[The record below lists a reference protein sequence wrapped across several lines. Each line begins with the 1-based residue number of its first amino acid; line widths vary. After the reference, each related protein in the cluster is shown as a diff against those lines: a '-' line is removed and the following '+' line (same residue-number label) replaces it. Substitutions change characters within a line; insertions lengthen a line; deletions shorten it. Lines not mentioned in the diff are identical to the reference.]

1 MNTPSSQQFPQLKS
15 KHQQMIEIIDQMLTS
30 SSRLGITHLT
40 TEDEQLDGRH
50 LRINGSDLLNFGSCS
65 YLGLELDKRLINGAI
80 DAVKRY
86 GTQFSSSRAY
96 VSVTLYDEIEELLSQ
111 IFNQP
116 VTLASTASL
125 GHMSNI
131 PVLVGEHDA
140 VVYDVQVHASVQT
153 ALEMLKPRGIQI
165 EPLRHNRMDLLEER
179 INKLKDKY
187 DKIWFMADGVYSMYG
202 DFLPVPQLKTLLDKY
217 EQFHLYVDDA
227 HGMSWTGKNGAGYVM
242 SQMDFHPKMFLVVG
256 LAKAFGSCGGVLV
269 YPDEDSRRVVRNC
282 GKTLIFSGPIQ
293 PPVLGASIAS
303 AKIHLSDEIYQ
314 RQGELKKRVLHF
326 NALAKGLHLP
336 LISETDSPITFIGL
350 GKPIVGYNLVRRLMN
365 LGYYSNLS
373 VFPSVSYNNTGL
385 RSTIT
390 VHQSLKDIEGLLTT
404 IAEQLPKALADSQ
417 SSMEEVHKYFR
428 LEFNNTSDK
437 VNGTNKAS

>member
-1 MNTPSSQQFPQLKS
+1 MDTPSASQFPQLKS
-15 KHQQMIEIIDQMLTS
+15 KHQQLIEIIDQMLTS

-40 TEDEQLDGRH
+40 TEDERFDGRH

-96 VSVTLYDEIEELLSQ
+96 VSVTLYTEVEHLLSE
-111 IFNQP
+111 IFNKP
-116 VTLASTASL
+116 VTLASTTTL
-125 GHMSNI
+125 GHLSNI
-131 PVLVGEHDA
+131 PVLVGDHDA
-140 VVYDVQVHASVQT
+140 VIYDVQVHASVQT
-153 ALEMLKPRGIQI
+153 ALEMLKPRNIHL
-165 EPLRHNRMDLLEER
+165 EPLRHNRMDILEER
-179 INKLKDKY
+179 ITKLKDKF

-202 DFLPVPQLKTLLDKY
+202 DFLPAHQLKTLLDKY

-227 HGMSWTGKNGAGYVM
+227 HGMSWAGKNGSGYVL
-242 SQMDFHPKMFLVVG
+242 SEMDFHPKLFLVVG
-256 LAKAFGSCGGVLV
+256 LAKAFGSCGGVLI

-303 AKIHLSDEIYQ
+303 AKIHLSNEIYKL
-314 RQGELKKRVLHF
+314 QGELKKRIIHF
-326 NALAKGLHLP
+326 NMLAKNLQLP
-336 LISETDSPITFIGL
+336 LIAESDSPITFIGL

-365 LGYYSNLS
+365 LGYYTNLS

-385 RSTIT
+385 RSNLN
-390 VHQSLKDIEGLLTT
+390 VHQSLKDIEGLLHT
-404 IAEQLPKALADSQ
+404 IAEQLPKALADSE
-417 SSMEEVHKYFR
+417 SGMEEVYKFFK
-428 LEFNNTSDK
+428 LDFNTS
-437 VNGTNKAS
+437 NKASGTHKAG

>member
-1 MNTPSSQQFPQLKS
+1 
-15 KHQQMIEIIDQMLTS
+15 MIEIIDQMLTS

-40 TEDEQLDGRH
+40 TEDERLDGRH

-65 YLGLELDKRLINGAI
+65 YLGLELDKRLINAAV
-80 DAVKRY
+80 DAVKKY

-96 VSVTLYDEIEELLSQ
+96 VSVTLYDEIENLLSE
-111 IFNQP
+111 IFGKP

-131 PVLVGEHDA
+131 PVLVGDHDA
-140 VVYDVQVHASVQT
+140 VVYDIQVHASVQT
-153 ALEMLKPRGIQI
+153 ALELLKPRNVHI
-165 EPLRHNRMDLLEER
+165 EPIRHNRPDLLEER
-179 INKLKDKY
+179 ILKLKDKY

-202 DFLPVPQLKTLLDKY
+202 DFLPVHQLKTLLDKY

-227 HGMSWTGKNGAGYVM
+227 HGMSWAGKNGSGYVL
-242 SQMDFHPKMFLVVG
+242 SQVDFHPKLFLVLG

-303 AKIHLSDEIYQ
+303 AKIHLDNEIYKL
-314 RQGELKKRVLHF
+314 QGELRKRVNHF
-326 NALAKGLHLP
+326 NTVAQSLQLP
-336 LISETDSPITFIGL
+336 LIAETESPITFIGL

-385 RSTIT
+385 RSTLNNHLT
-390 VHQSLKDIEGLLTT
+390 LKDIEGLLQT

-417 SSMEEVHKYFR
+417 SSMEEVYKYFK
-428 LEFNNTSDK
+428 LDFNNASNK
-437 VNGTNKAS
+437 ANGTHKAG

>member
-40 TEDEQLDGRH
+40 TEDERYDGRH

-96 VSVTLYDEIEELLSQ
+96 VSVTLYGEIEQLLTE
-111 IFNQP
+111 IFNKP

-131 PVLVGEHDA
+131 PVLVGDHDA
-140 VVYDVQVHASVQT
+140 VIYDVQVHASVQT
-153 ALEMLKPRGIQI
+153 ALEMLKTRNIQI
-165 EPLRHNRMDLLEER
+165 EPVRHNRMDLLEER
-179 INKLKDKY
+179 ILKLKDRF

-202 DFLPVPQLKTLLDKY
+202 DFLPAQKLKTLLDKY

-227 HGMSWTGKNGAGYVM
+227 HGMSWAGKNGSGYVL
-242 SQMDFHPKMFLVVG
+242 SQIDFHPKLFLVVG
-256 LAKAFGSCGGVLV
+256 LAKAFGSCGGVLI

-293 PPVLGASIAS
+293 PPVLGASVAS
-303 AKIHLSDEIYQ
+303 AKIHLSTEIYKL
-314 RQGELKKRVLHF
+314 QGELKKRITHF
-326 NALAKGLHLP
+326 NMVAKNLQLP
-336 LISETDSPITFIGL
+336 LIAETDSPITFIGL

-365 LGYYSNLS
+365 LGYFTNLS

-385 RSTIT
+385 RSTINM
-390 VHQSLKDIEGLLTT
+390 HQNLKDIEGLLHT

-417 SSMEEVHKYFR
+417 SSMEEVFKYFK
-428 LEFNNTSDK
+428 LDYNTSA
-437 VNGTNKAS
+437 NASGTHKAG

>member
-1 MNTPSSQQFPQLKS
+1 
-15 KHQQMIEIIDQMLTS
+15 MIEIIDQMLTS
-30 SSRLGITHLT
+30 SSRLGITHIT
-40 TEDEQLDGRH
+40 TEDERLDGRH
-50 LRINGSDLLNFGSCS
+50 IRVNGSDLLNFGSCS
-65 YLGLELDKRLINGAI
+65 YLGLELDKRLISAAV

-96 VSVTLYDEIEELLSQ
+96 VSVTLYNEIERLLGE
-111 IFNQP
+111 IFDKP

-131 PVLVGEHDA
+131 PVLVGDHDA
-140 VVYDVQVHASVQT
+140 VIYDIQVHASVQT
-153 ALEMLKPRGIQI
+153 AMELLKPRNVHI
-165 EPLRHNRMDLLEER
+165 EPLRHNRMDILEDR
-179 INKLKDKY
+179 ITKLKDKF

-202 DFLPVPQLKTLLDKY
+202 DFLPVHHLKTLLDKY

-227 HGMSWTGKNGAGYVM
+227 HGMSWSGKNGSGYVL
-242 SQMDFHPKMFLVVG
+242 SQIEFHPKLFLAVG

-269 YPDEDSRRVVRNC
+269 YPDEDSRRMVRNC

-303 AKIHLSDEIYQ
+303 AKIHLSSEIYKLQ
-314 RQGELKKRVLHF
+314 NELKKRVMHF
-326 NALAKGLHLP
+326 NAVAQNLQLP
-336 LISETDSPITFIGL
+336 LIAETDSPITFIGL

-365 LGYYSNLS
+365 LGYYTNLS

-390 VHQSLKDIEGLLTT
+390 THHTLKDIEGLLNT

-417 SSMEEVHKYFR
+417 SGMDEVYKYFK
-428 LEFNNTSDK
+428 LDFNTPVKAQS
-437 VNGTNKAS
+437 THKAS

>member
-1 MNTPSSQQFPQLKS
+1 
-15 KHQQMIEIIDQMLTS
+15 MIEIIDQMLTS

-40 TEDEQLDGRH
+40 TEDERYDGRH
-50 LRINGSDLLNFGSCS
+50 VRINGSDLINFGSCS

-96 VSVTLYDEIEELLSQ
+96 VSVTLYHEVENLLSE
-111 IFNQP
+111 IFGKP

-131 PVLVGEHDA
+131 PVLVSDHDA
-140 VVYDVQVHASVQT
+140 IVYDIQVHASVQT
-153 ALEMLKPRGIQI
+153 AMELLKPRNIHI
-165 EPLRHNRMDLLEER
+165 EPLRHNRIDVLEDR
-179 INKLKDKY
+179 ILKLKDKF

-202 DFLPVPQLKTLLDKY
+202 DFLPAQQLKTLLDKY

-227 HGMSWTGKNGAGYVM
+227 HGMSWTGKNGSGYVL
-242 SQMDFHPKMFLVVG
+242 SQIDFHPKLFLVLG

-293 PPVLGASIAS
+293 PPVLGASVAS
-303 AKIHLSDEIYQ
+303 AHIHLDNEIYKLQ
-314 RQGELKKRVLHF
+314 NELKKRVQYF
-326 NALAKGLHLP
+326 NSLAKSLQLP
-336 LISETDSPITFIGL
+336 LVAETDSPITFIGL

-365 LGYYSNLS
+365 LGYFTNLS

-385 RSTIT
+385 RSTINN
-390 VHQSLKDIEGLLTT
+390 HQSLKDIENLLHT

-417 SSMEEVHKYFR
+417 SSMEEIYKYFR
-428 LEFNNTSDK
+428 LDFTTSA
-437 VNGTNKAS
+437 KASGTHKAG

>member
-30 SSRLGITHLT
+30 SARLGITHLT
-40 TEDEQLDGRH
+40 AEDERLDGRH

-65 YLGLELDKRLINGAI
+65 YLGLELDKRLINAAI

-96 VSVTLYDEIEELLSQ
+96 ISVTLYEEIEQSLSE
-111 IFNQP
+111 IFNKP

-140 VVYDVQVHASVQT
+140 VIYDVQVHASVQT
-153 ALEMLKPRGIQI
+153 AMELLKPRNIHI
-165 EPLRHNRMDLLEER
+165 EPIRHNRMDLLEER
-179 INKLKDKY
+179 ILKLKDKY
-187 DKIWFMADGVYSMYG
+187 DKIWFMADGVYSMHG
-202 DFLPVPQLKTLLDKY
+202 DFLPIHHLKALLDKY

-227 HGMSWTGKNGAGYVM
+227 HGMSWTGKNGSGYVLG
-242 SQMDFHPKMFLVVG
+242 QIDFHPKLFLVVG
-256 LAKAFGSCGGVLV
+256 LAKAFGSCGGVLI
-269 YPDEDSRRVVRNC
+269 YPDEDSKRVVRNC

-303 AKIHLSDEIYQ
+303 AKIHLSNEIYKLQ
-314 RQGELKKRVLHF
+314 DELKKRVQHF
-326 NALAKGLHLP
+326 NELAKKLKLP
-336 LISETDSPITFIGL
+336 LIAETDSPITFIGL

-365 LGYYSNLS
+365 LGYYTNLS
-373 VFPSVSYNNTGL
+373 VFPSVSYHNTGL
-385 RSTIT
+385 RATLN
-390 VHQSLKDIEGLLTT
+390 VHQSIKDIEGLLVT

-417 SSMEEVHKYFR
+417 SNMEEVYKYFK
-428 LEFNNTSDK
+428 LDFNGSA
-437 VNGTNKAS
+437 NKASTHKAS

>member
-1 MNTPSSQQFPQLKS
+1 MNAPSSQQFTQLKS

-40 TEDEQLDGRH
+40 TEDERFDGRH
-50 LRINGSDLLNFGSCS
+50 VRINGSDLLNFGSCS
-65 YLGLELDKRLINGAI
+65 YLGLELDKRLINAAI

-96 VSVTLYDEIEELLSQ
+96 VSVTLYNEVQNLLSQ
-111 IFNQP
+111 IFGKP

-131 PVLVGEHDA
+131 PVLVGDHDA
-140 VVYDVQVHASVQT
+140 VVYDIQVHASVQT
-153 ALEMLKPRGIQI
+153 ALEMLKVRNIQV
-165 EPLRHNRMDLLEER
+165 EPLRHNRIDLLEER
-179 INKLKDKY
+179 IAKLKDKY

-202 DFLPVPQLKTLLDKY
+202 DFLPVHQLKTLLDKY

-227 HGMSWTGKNGAGYVM
+227 HGMSWTGKNGSGYVL
-242 SQMDFHPKMFLVVG
+242 SQIDFHPKLFLVLG
-256 LAKAFGSCGGVLV
+256 LAKAFGSCGGVMV
-269 YPDEDSRRVVRNC
+269 YPDEDSKRVVRNC

-293 PPVLGASIAS
+293 PPVLGASVAS
-303 AKIHLSDEIYQ
+303 ANIHLTNEIYKL
-314 RQGELKKRVLHF
+314 QGELKKRILHF
-326 NALAKGLHLP
+326 NSVAKSLMLP
-336 LISETDSPITFIGL
+336 LINETDSPITFIGL

-390 VHQSLKDIEGLLTT
+390 VHQTLKDIENLLGT

-417 SSMEEVHKYFR
+417 SSMEEVQKYFK
-428 LEFNNTSDK
+428 LDFPASAKAN
-437 VNGTNKAS
+437 NKAG